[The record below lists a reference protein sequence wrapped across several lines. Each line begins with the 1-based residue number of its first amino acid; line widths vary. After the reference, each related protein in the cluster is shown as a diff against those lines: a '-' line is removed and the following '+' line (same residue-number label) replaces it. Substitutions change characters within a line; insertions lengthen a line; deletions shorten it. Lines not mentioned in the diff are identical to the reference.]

1 MSKQS
6 ISIHK
11 QKKEDSYNINIH
23 LEVEEIENG
32 WLVCKTVSKYKEEG
46 HQPVEEGHHETKKM
60 YYKENPL
67 DENKAVWDKVKF

>member
-11 QKKEDSYNINIH
+11 TKEEDGVTYNIH
-23 LEVEEIENG
+23 LTIEEIENG
-32 WLVCKTVSKYKEEG
+32 WLVTKDISSYSEKGEVPMEKGDYDC
-46 HQPVEEGHHETKKM
+46 KKM
-60 YYKENPL
+60 YFKENPL